1 MSGLSSRDGNST
13 SGCASLISHY
23 GGSLSIYLTGSG
35 SQRIEPYY
43 PSLGALAHSR
53 KRKRD
58 SNSGESDSKKK
69 KIVLETTFIDSSD
82 EDEDVEL
89 GECKPT
95 PKRYFPIKLCESNNT
110 VWLPQNEHEAFQKL
124 LDYSEKHGIGLK
136 ELYEHIVEHYK

>member
-1 MSGLSSRDGNST
+1 MV
-13 SGCASLISHY
+13 SLKM
-23 GGSLSIYLTGSG
+23 YLTGSG
-35 SQRIEPYY
+35 SQKIEHCLIP
-43 PSLGALAHSR
+43 PPASATSK

-58 SNSGESDSKKK
+58 SEDGESSSKKK
-69 KIVLETTFIDSSD
+69 KLVLETTFIDSSD
-82 EDEDVEL
+82 EDEDIEL

-110 VWLPQNEHEAFQKL
+110 IWLPANEHEAFQKL